1 MPMYPYHQMAFI
13 MDRLAP
19 PILCETT
26 TARLIMLF
34 MEDPQTH
41 TLTGSET
48 AWIKLFKTFLKIMTD
63 TNI

>member
-1 MPMYPYHQMAFI
+1 MAFI

-48 AWIKLFKTFLKIMTD
+48 AWIKLFKNFFKIMTD
-63 TNI
+63 TNF

>member
-1 MPMYPYHQMAFI
+1 MAFRI
-13 MDRLAP
+13 ERLAS

-26 TARLIMLF
+26 FVACLIMLF

-48 AWIKLFKTFLKIMTD
+48 AWIILFKNFLKIMTD